1 MAPAFGG
8 DVDRGWV
15 YREVLLPFWLLR
27 LGGSDTSDQQSV
39 SYDRWSLALQPGRMC
54 DVKPKENPAAEGRF
68 QSPEVRRR
76 QILDAATRLA
86 ITDGLENTSIA
97 NVAEAAGIAKGSI
110 YLHYES
116 RHDLLAG
123 LQADLWR
130 QMLERPGEIITDE
143 ELTWAAKLDAVV
155 EHWMRFEFD
164 RHDLYH
170 AVFHT
175 VATDSDEP
183 LVEARALLGQL
194 ITAGTDAGEF
204 DLDGLDHDVLLDF
217 LLHGYV
223 GPCFHHTDPE
233 RAVVNV
239 QQLFRRTVGATP

>member
-1 MAPAFGG
+1 MLRDVRPA
-8 DVDRGWV
+8 
-15 YREVLLPFWLLR
+15 
-27 LGGSDTSDQQSV
+27 
-39 SYDRWSLALQPGRMC
+39 
-54 DVKPKENPAAEGRF
+54 ENPTSEGRF

-76 QILDAATRLA
+76 QILDAAARLA
-86 ITDGLENTSIA
+86 VDVGLENTSIA
-97 NVAEAAGIAKGSI
+97 KVAEAAGIAKGSI

-130 QMLERPGEIITDE
+130 QMLERPGEIIADV
-143 ELTWAAKLDAVV
+143 ELTSAAKLDAVV

-183 LVEARALLGQL
+183 LVEARGLLGQL
-194 ITAGTDAGEF
+194 IEGGMAAGEF
-204 DLDGLDHDVLLDF
+204 DLDGLDPDVVLEF
-217 LLHGYV
+217 LLHAYI

-233 RAVVNV
+233 KAVVNV
-239 QQLFRRTVGATP
+239 QELFRRTVGATP

>member
-1 MAPAFGG
+1 M
-8 DVDRGWV
+8 
-15 YREVLLPFWLLR
+15 
-27 LGGSDTSDQQSV
+27 
-39 SYDRWSLALQPGRMC
+39 MC
-54 DVKPKENPAAEGRF
+54 DVTPTEHPATEGRF

-76 QILDAATRLA
+76 QILDAAARLA
-86 ITDGLENTSIA
+86 VADGLENTSIA
-97 NVAEAAGIAKGSI
+97 KVAEAAGIAKGSI

-130 QMLERPGEIITDE
+130 QMLERPGEIIADE
-143 ELTWAAKLDAVV
+143 QLTWAVKLDAVV
-155 EHWMRFEFD
+155 EHWMWFEFD

-183 LVEARALLGQL
+183 LGEASALLGQL
-194 ITAGTDAGEF
+194 VAAGAAAGEF
-204 DLDGLDHDVLLDF
+204 DLDGLNHDVVLEF
-217 LLHGYV
+217 LLHGYI

-233 RAVVNV
+233 TAVANV
-239 QQLFRRTVGATP
+239 QQLFRRTVGATS

>member
-1 MAPAFGG
+1 
-8 DVDRGWV
+8 
-15 YREVLLPFWLLR
+15 
-27 LGGSDTSDQQSV
+27 
-39 SYDRWSLALQPGRMC
+39 MC
-54 DVKPKENPAAEGRF
+54 DVTPQPNAEPEGRF

-76 QILDAATRLA
+76 QILDAAARLA
-86 ITDGLENTSIA
+86 VEDGLENTSIA
-97 NVAEAAGIAKGSI
+97 KVAEAAGIAKGSI

-116 RHDLLAG
+116 RQQLLAG

-130 QMLERPGEIITDE
+130 QMLERPAEIVADDD
-143 ELTWAAKLDAVV
+143 LTWAAKLDAVV

-183 LVEARALLGQL
+183 LGAARALLGDL
-194 ITAGTDAGEF
+194 IAAGADVGEF
-204 DLDGLDHDVLLDF
+204 DLNELDPDVVLEF

-233 RAVVNV
+233 TAIANV
-239 QQLFRRTVGATP
+239 QQLFRRAAGAKA

>member
-1 MAPAFGG
+1 
-8 DVDRGWV
+8 
-15 YREVLLPFWLLR
+15 
-27 LGGSDTSDQQSV
+27 
-39 SYDRWSLALQPGRMC
+39 MC
-54 DVKPKENPAAEGRF
+54 DVTPADHPATEGRF

-76 QILDAATRLA
+76 QILDAAARLA
-86 ITDGLENTSIA
+86 VADGLENTSIA
-97 NVAEAAGIAKGSI
+97 KVAEAAGIAKGSI

-130 QMLERPGEIITDE
+130 QMLERPGEIIADE
-143 ELTWAAKLDAVV
+143 ELTWAVKLDAVV

-183 LVEARALLGQL
+183 LGEARALLGQL
-194 ITAGTDAGEF
+194 IAAGVAAGEF
-204 DLDGLDHDVLLDF
+204 DLDGLDHDVVLEF
-217 LLHGYV
+217 LLHGYI
-223 GPCFHHTDPE
+223 GPCFHHADPE
-233 RAVVNV
+233 SAVVIV
-239 QQLFRRTVGATP
+239 QQLFRRTVGATS

>member
-1 MAPAFGG
+1 
-8 DVDRGWV
+8 
-15 YREVLLPFWLLR
+15 
-27 LGGSDTSDQQSV
+27 
-39 SYDRWSLALQPGRMC
+39 MC
-54 DVKPKENPAAEGRF
+54 DVTRLPDPPPEGRF

-76 QILDAATRLA
+76 QILDAAARLA
-86 ITDGLENTSIA
+86 VDEGLEHTSIA
-97 NVAEAAGIAKGSI
+97 KVADAAGVAKGSI
-110 YLHYES
+110 YLHFDS
-116 RHDLLAG
+116 RQQLLAG
-123 LQADLWR
+123 LQADLWS
-130 QMLERPGEIITDE
+130 QMLERPGEIVADD

-183 LVEARALLGQL
+183 LGAARALMGDL
-194 ITAGTDAGEF
+194 IAAGAAAGEF
-204 DLDGLDHDVLLDF
+204 DLDGFDGDVVLEF

-233 RAVVNV
+233 TAVANV
-239 QQLFRRTVGATP
+239 QQLFRRAVGVAR

>member
-1 MAPAFGG
+1 MVRDVAPA
-8 DVDRGWV
+8 
-15 YREVLLPFWLLR
+15 ENP
-27 LGGSDTSDQQSV
+27 TSD
-39 SYDRWSLALQPGRMC
+39 
-54 DVKPKENPAAEGRF
+54 GRF

-76 QILDAATRLA
+76 QILDAAARLA
-86 ITDGLENTSIA
+86 VAHGLEKTSIA
-97 NVAEAAGIAKGSI
+97 KVAEAAGLAKGSI

-116 RHDLLAG
+116 RRDLLAG

-130 QMLERPGEIITDE
+130 QMLERPGEITADE

-183 LVEARALLGQL
+183 LGEARALLGQL
-194 ITAGTDAGEF
+194 IAAGEEAGEF
-204 DLDGLDHDVLLDF
+204 DLDGLDHDVVLEF
-217 LLHGYV
+217 LLHGYI
-223 GPCFHHTDPE
+223 GPCFHHTDPKT
-233 RAVVNV
+233 AVVNV
-239 QQLFRRTVGATP
+239 QRLFRRTVGATP